1 MQAPGARDLTESQ
14 EFKTNARLLWD
25 QGDAQMMEL
34 AMTET
39 IQEER
44 GVFCPQ
50 PLTRAMRLSTSKEQH
65 QAGENRLSAH
75 AMP

>member
-14 EFKTNARLLWD
+14 EFKTNALLLLYSL
-25 QGDAQMMEL
+25 GHSKLHHLRIAL
-34 AMTET
+34 VP
-39 IQEER
+39 R
-44 GVFCPQ
+44 GSGHFFPQ
-50 PLTRAMRLSTSKEQH
+50 TLTRAMRLSTSKEQH